1 MNQLK
6 DAKKKYEEIPIPA
19 ELSDRVQ
26 AAVQYSENKKKIV
39 RLQRRRILIRR
50 CAGASA
56 AIVVAFTALLNANTT
71 FAQSVSGIPVIGA
84 VAKVLTFR
92 SYEKDEEDLKL
103 SVEIPG
109 VEMISQDM
117 SGVSDAVNQEIYRL
131 CEQYADE
138 AVERAQEYKKAFMDT
153 GGTKEEWAAHNIE
166 IRVWYETKAL
176 TADYLSLAVMGS
188 ENWNSAHNETKYYNI
203 DLHSGRLV
211 SLKDLLG
218 DDYIQTVNESIKTQ
232 MKTRS
237 QETGI
242 QFWTPEEGGFTGISE
257 DTCFYINKSGNP
269 VIMFEK
275 YELAPGSEGAIE
287 FEIER

>member
-39 RLQRRRILIRR
+39 RLQRRRMIIRR
-50 CAGASA
+50 CAGVSA
-56 AIVVAFTALLNANTT
+56 AIAVAFTALLNANTT

-84 VAKVLTFR
+84 VAKVLTLR

-103 SVEIPG
+103 SVEIPS

-117 SGVSDAVNQEIYRL
+117 RGVSDAVNQEIYRL

-242 QFWTPEEGGFTGISE
+242 LFWTPEEGGFTGISE